1 MARCLT
7 LLVLAALWLP
17 ATAPAAGPA
26 ATRAVVERQVLAAGG
41 ASGGFAVDLDS
52 GRELSSVRAD
62 SPRVPASVEKL
73 YTTSTALLRL
83 GPSARIETSV
93 MAEQPLLPDGIVEGD
108 LYLRGGGDPTLD
120 REGLETL
127 AADLVA
133 GGLLRITGRVVGDES
148 AFDARRGPPSSF
160 FRTSAYVGPLGAL
173 TYNRGLT
180 GLRAPYFQVSP
191 ARFAADAFARILRAE
206 GVRVPRTGRMG
217 TAPEFA
223 ASLATWQSP
232 RVAELARRTNAP
244 SDNFMA
250 ETLLKLL
257 GVSDGRPGTTAAG
270 AAVVRSTM
278 ARLGIRPRVV
288 DGSGLS
294 RSNQTTPRQV
304 VKLLRTMADDDVFP
318 AFRSSLAIAGRT
330 GTLHDRMRGSVARGR
345 CRAKT
350 GTLIS
355 VSALAGYCETRG
367 GSLVAFAFLMNA
379 VNPYGAR
386 QLQDRALD
394 ALARYSPGS

>member
-17 ATAPAAGPA
+17 APAPAAGPA
-26 ATRAVVERQVLAAGG
+26 ATRAATDRQVLAAGG
-41 ASGGFAVDLDS
+41 ASGGFAVDLDT
-52 GRELSSVRAD
+52 GRELLSVRPD
-62 SPRVPASVEKL
+62 SLRVPASVEKL

-83 GPSARIETSV
+83 GPDARIETSV
-93 MAEQPLLPDGIVEGD
+93 MAERPLLPDGIIEGD

-120 REGLETL
+120 REALETL

-133 GGLLRITGRVVGDES
+133 GGLLEVKGRVIGDES
-148 AFDARRGPPSSF
+148 AFDARRGPPSSL
-160 FRTSAYVGPLGAL
+160 FRTSGYVGPLGAL

-180 GLRAPYFQVSP
+180 GLRRPYFQVSP

-206 GVRVPRTGRMG
+206 GVSVPRTGRVG
-217 TAPEFA
+217 ETPEFPA
-223 ASLATWQSP
+223 TLATWRSP
-232 RVAELARRTNAP
+232 RIAEIARRTNAP
-244 SDNFMA
+244 SDNFIA

-257 GVSDGRPGTTAAG
+257 GIREGRPGTTASG

-278 ARLGIRPRVV
+278 AQLGIRPRVV

-294 RSNQTTPRQV
+294 RGNRTTPRQV
-304 VKLLRTMADDDVFP
+304 VKLLRAMSDADVFP
-318 AFRSSLAIAGRT
+318 PFHSSLAIAGRT
-330 GTLHDRMRGSVARGR
+330 GTLHDRMRRSIARGR
-345 CRAKT
+345 CRGKT
-350 GTLIS
+350 GTLVS

-367 GSLVAFAFLMNA
+367 GSLVAYAILMNG